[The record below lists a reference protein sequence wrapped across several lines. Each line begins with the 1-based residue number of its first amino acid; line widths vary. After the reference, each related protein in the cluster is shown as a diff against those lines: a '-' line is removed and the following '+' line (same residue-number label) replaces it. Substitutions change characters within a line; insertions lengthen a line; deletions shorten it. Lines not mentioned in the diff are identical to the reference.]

1 MTRAL
6 ILARMVTLATV
17 GDAYAQSTLQRCLGV
32 VPDELMAQSG
42 LGGYDNC
49 YEPGPAPR
57 RRYWPERAAS
67 PTRSGRGA
75 SSPTRTTPRNR
86 CATTRSTSTAWGT
99 TKPTPSSGAKTARS
113 NEG

>member
-57 RRYWPERAAS
+57 
-67 PTRSGRGA
+67 
-75 SSPTRTTPRNR
+75 
-86 CATTRSTSTAWGT
+86 
-99 TKPTPSSGAKTARS
+99 
-113 NEG
+113 